1 MATKKKEVSWK
12 QPPLFPLN
20 GTKLNIISP
29 EGISVGVNRM
39 PVAVDKDSLPT
50 LYHGSG
56 SHIKVGDTVNPSPK
70 SPDPDSRIHAFA
82 TNLQE
87 TARTYATADNMTN
100 RDGQGVLW
108 GIVHRVGP
116 TKKNEV
122 LKDIHPTGPRAW
134 GKQQG
139 HYLSKQFK
147 VLEATHLVDKYG
159 YDTPLGKNKPLGDQE
174 PTKRYKQRQILGAS
188 NGPQ

>member
-1 MATKKKEVSWK
+1 MATKKKAVGWK
-12 QPPLFPLN
+12 QPPLFPLKN
-20 GTKLNIISP
+20 TKLNIVSP
-29 EGISVGVNRM
+29 EGISVGVHRM
-39 PVAVDKDSLPT
+39 PVVVDKDSLPT

-56 SHIKVGDTVNPSPK
+56 TRIKVGDTVRPHPQ
-70 SPDPDSRIHAFA
+70 SPDPESRIRAFA

-87 TARTYATADNMTN
+87 TAKGYATAYNITDSG
-100 RDGQGVLW
+100 GQGVLW
-108 GIVHRVGP
+108 GIIHKVGA
-116 TKKNEV
+116 TEENEV
-122 LKDIHPTGPRAW
+122 MKDTHPTGPRAW

-174 PTKRYKQRQILGAS
+174 PTKRYKQMTLEG
-188 NGPQ
+188 N

>member
-1 MATKKKEVSWK
+1 MATKKKEVGWK
-12 QPPLFPLN
+12 QPPLFTLN

-29 EGISVGVNRM
+29 EGISVGVNRF

-56 SHIKVGDTVNPSPK
+56 SHIKVGDAVRPHPQ
-70 SPDPDSRIHAFA
+70 SPDPESRIHAFA

-87 TARTYATADNMTN
+87 MARVYANAYNITDSG
-100 RDGQGVLW
+100 GQGVLW

-116 TKKNEV
+116 TKEHEV
-122 LKDIHPTGPRAW
+122 LKDIHPTGERAW

-174 PTKRYKQRQILGAS
+174 PTKRYKHMTLEG
-188 NGPQ
+188 N